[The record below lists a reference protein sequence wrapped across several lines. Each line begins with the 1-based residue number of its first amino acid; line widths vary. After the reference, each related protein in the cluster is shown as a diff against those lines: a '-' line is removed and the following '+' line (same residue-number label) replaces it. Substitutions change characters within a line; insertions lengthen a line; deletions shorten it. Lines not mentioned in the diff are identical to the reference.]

1 MDAALIDRAMMRHA
15 LVLARR
21 GLGRTWPN
29 PTVGAVIWQ
38 MDGDQPIIV
47 GRGFT
52 QPGGRPHAETQ
63 AIAMAGESARGASMA
78 VTLEPCAH
86 HGKTPPCAEA
96 IVAAGIVRVVSAL
109 EDPDP
114 RVKGGGHAILRN
126 AGLDVSIGVLAE
138 EARAVNL
145 GFLSKILDHRPM
157 VTLKLA
163 QTADGFAGVMGQQL
177 MVSSSVSKQR
187 VHLARA
193 AHDAIMVGVGTVLA
207 DNPDLTCRLPGMM
220 PFLPVRVVL
229 DTHLATPLGC
239 RLVETCDTVP
249 TWIVTGPDTPNEKIE
264 AFRKTG
270 VIIERAALGKDG
282 RIDIRDALK
291 VLASRGLT
299 RILSEGGPMLAE
311 ALARAD
317 VIDSVEIYTSPE
329 RLNREGIAA
338 LRPGLQAA
346 LGDASRFEVSHKVT
360 SGRDTLVHYSRRG

>member
-1 MDAALIDRAMMRHA
+1 MDAASIDRAMMRHA

-145 GFLSKILDHRPM
+145 GFLRKILDYRPM

-163 QTADGFAGVMGQQL
+163 QTADGFAGVVGQQL
-177 MVSSSVSKQR
+177 MVSSSASKQR

-193 AHDAIMVGVGTVLA
+193 SHDAIMVGVGTVLA
-207 DNPDLTCRLPGMM
+207 DNPDLTCRLKGMM
-220 PFLPVRVVL
+220 PFSPVRVVL
-229 DTHLATPLGC
+229 DTHLSTPMGC
-239 RLVETCDTVP
+239 RLVETCHTVP
-249 TWIVTGPDTPNEKIE
+249 TWIVTGPDTPDEKIE
-264 AFRKTG
+264 AFRKAG
-270 VIIERAALGKDG
+270 VIVERAALGQDH
-282 RIDIRDALK
+282 RIDLRDALC

-299 RILSEGGPMLAE
+299 RILSEGGPTLAE
-311 ALARAD
+311 AMALAN
-317 VIDSVEIYTSPE
+317 VIDSAEIYSSPE
-329 RLNREGIAA
+329 CLNREGIVA
-338 LRPGLQAA
+338 LRPGLKAV
-346 LGDASRFEVSHKVT
+346 LGDGSRFEVSHTVT
-360 SGRDTLVHYSRRG
+360 SGRDTLDHYARRD